1 MSNQERVEAHS
12 DGPCFLSVGAG
23 RLMTWSTTESVAKSW
38 SKGDFSAS
46 QELDILGEIRSIV
59 TCDIGG
65 ETKVVVATD
74 QMETEQFDWPGLA
87 EDSTEA
93 IFRFASDVTCLA
105 SLSVSGKNHI
115 FPHVLMT

>member
-1 MSNQERVEAHS
+1 MSNQERVEVHS
-12 DGPCFLSVGAG
+12 DGPCCLSVGAG
-23 RLMTWSTTESVAKSW
+23 RVMTWSTTESVAKSW
-38 SKGDFSAS
+38 PKGDFSAS
-46 QELDILGEIRSIV
+46 QELDILGDIRSIV

-87 EDSTEA
+87 EDSAEA

-105 SLSVSGKNHI
+105 SLSVSGKVTHKSVV
-115 FPHVLMT
+115 FE